1 MKCMSR
7 SLSTICL
14 GCLATFLLTT
24 TAKAIFTEVT
34 EEALGM
40 QPAHIG
46 GSNGVSWPDYNND
59 GWPDIHISRD
69 VLFKNNG
76 DGTFSL
82 TTGNG
87 LLPPEGTNFLRASW
101 ADADND
107 GDLDCIQG
115 ADPHSTPGNPRTS
128 YYFENSGAPDFTFSH
143 HAYYTAP
150 EYTRATMPVF
160 VDTDGDA
167 YCEVYQATFGNWAP
181 EYGRTHD
188 HLFEADGG
196 EVFTD
201 VTGGT
206 IPELLEPAGERH
218 SRSVVAC
225 DYDQDFDM
233 DIFVPCYGVD
243 WADPS
248 WENFLWQNDGT
259 GHFTDVATA
268 AGVAIEPHGEYGIG
282 LASGASWGDF
292 DNDGDFDL
300 AVANIHGWLAIYR
313 NEGDGTFVE
322 LINGFDEGQ
331 TGIWGNRMEWHNTLW
346 ADIDNDGDLD
356 LFGSTWYGG
365 PAWLY
370 INEGPENYGRFH
382 YANDEYGLTTSTV
395 FRNIEGF
402 GVADY
407 DRDGDVDLFFAGG
420 SGEYNGKH
428 LFRNDLDEL
437 SSEHHWMVVEL
448 RGDGV
453 SCGLTAAGAQVS
465 LIYPDGRSGI
475 RQVETTSSDQ
485 TMNMHPVHF
494 GLGSREEVAEVEVR
508 WPCGSIEY
516 WNASTWGG
524 LVDQWVTLIEGTGS
538 SMSSAPGIRSEQ
550 VSVADPATFTLRA
563 ASCGPSTNW
572 IQGVLESG
580 ASHSAGRVQLMLLD
594 ASGRLLR
601 STHCQPRAGTDTAF
615 RIEAHDVP
623 AGTYLILARNAEGR
637 SATTKVAV
645 VR

>member
-1 MKCMSR
+1 MTDR
-7 SLSTICL
+7 T
-14 GCLATFLLTT
+14 G
-24 TAKAIFTEVT
+24 
-34 EEALGM
+34 
-40 QPAHIG
+40 IG
-46 GSNGVSWPDYNND
+46 GSTTALPLQATGSPLHPGNGVSWPDDNNH

-87 LLPPEGTNFLRASW
+87 LLPPEGTSFLRASW

-160 VDTDGDA
+160 VDTDG
-167 YCEVYQATFGNWAP
+167 
-181 EYGRTHD
+181 
-188 HLFEADGG
+188 EADGS

-201 VTGGT
+201 GTGGT
-206 IPELLEPAGERH
+206 IPELLKPAGERH

-243 WADPS
+243 WADLS

-268 AGVAIEPHGEYGIG
+268 AGVAIEPHGEYEVG
-282 LASGASWGDF
+282 LASGASWGD
-292 DNDGDFDL
+292 
-300 AVANIHGWLAIYR
+300 Y
-313 NEGDGTFVE
+313 
-322 LINGFDEGQ
+322 
-331 TGIWGNRMEWHNTLW
+331 
-346 ADIDNDGDLD
+346 DNDGDLD

-395 FRNIEGF
+395 FRNVEGF

-420 SGEYNGKH
+420 SGEHNGKH
-428 LFRNDLDEL
+428 LFRNDLDQL
-437 SSEHHWMVVEL
+437 SSEHHWMVVQL

-494 GLGSREEVAEVEVR
+494 GLGSREEVAEIEVR

-550 VSVADPATFTLRA
+550 VFVAGCVGKAVALDTLSA
-563 ASCGPSTNW
+563 ASRHGHCFPDRSSRRSRRHLPDTGPERGGTISHDQGRRGAIGQSRAIAKLTWCG
-572 IQGVLESG
+572 
-580 ASHSAGRVQLMLLD
+580 RMVQ
-594 ASGRLLR
+594 
-601 STHCQPRAGTDTAF
+601 
-615 RIEAHDVP
+615 
-623 AGTYLILARNAEGR
+623 
-637 SATTKVAV
+637 
-645 VR
+645 